1 MTTMYSSTFSTHLNL
16 YQPVDMSVFKH
27 IKTFQKYLKELTIL
41 IDFSAEVSL
50 AISWTVFEES
60 ICLGLSGTIRIYRS
74 ILIIEG
80 VIAMNLVVWVT
91 LMALDAGTWNE
102 NNISILKV
110 PIHVKRFFNDSIR
123 KIQPNQLLLLI
134 VKCTLWIKIK
144 SNLWCNL
151 SETHQYFPIL
161 FYLLF
166 LHTNHILALYQII

>member
-27 IKTFQKYLKELTIL
+27 IKKFQKYLKELTIL

-50 AISWTVFEES
+50 AISWTVFEEC

-74 ILIIEG
+74 IIVIEG

-102 NNISILKV
+102 NNIRIKKVLFMLKGLWMTV
-110 PIHVKRFFNDSIR
+110 SGRYDPINFCSW
-123 KIQPNQLLLLI
+123 L
-134 VKCTLWIKIK
+134 
-144 SNLWCNL
+144 
-151 SETHQYFPIL
+151 
-161 FYLLF
+161 
-166 LHTNHILALYQII
+166 